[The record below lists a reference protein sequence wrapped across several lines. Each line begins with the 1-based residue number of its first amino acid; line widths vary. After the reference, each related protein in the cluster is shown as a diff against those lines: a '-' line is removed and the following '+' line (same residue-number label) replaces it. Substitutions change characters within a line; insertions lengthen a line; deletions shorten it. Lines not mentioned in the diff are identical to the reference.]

1 MKRLTYITLAWLL
14 MAACW
19 APAVLATTTL
29 ATRTFGFFDI
39 TNSSAINKTI
49 GEAQLFVDVSNPE
62 GNNVLFTFRNIGASA
77 SSICDVYF
85 DDGTLLSLA
94 SVTNGPGVRFTQAE
108 ISKVSPPDLPGG
120 NNITPPFH
128 VTGLFKADSDPPV
141 QPNGVNPG
149 EYLGILFTLQPG
161 LEFTDTLA
169 ALADGSLRIGIHVQ
183 GFANGGNES
192 FVNNPSFV
200 PSSSGAP
207 VPPTALLLGSGLVG
221 LGLLAWRR
229 RKES

>member
-1 MKRLTYITLAWLL
+1 MKRLTCMTLAWLL
-14 MAACW
+14 MAGCW
-19 APAVLATTTL
+19 APAVLATTT
-29 ATRTFGFFDI
+29 FGFFDI
-39 TNSSAINKTI
+39 THSSAINETI
-49 GEAQLFVDVSNPE
+49 GEAQLLVDVSDPE
-62 GNNVLFTFRNIGASA
+62 GAHNVLFTFKNIGPSA

-128 VTGLFKADSDPPV
+128 VTGLFKADSDAPV

-149 EYLGILFTLQPG
+149 EQLGILFTLQSTE
-161 LEFTDTLA
+161 EFGDTLA

-207 VPPTALLLGSGLVG
+207 VPPTALLLGTGLVG
-221 LGLLAWRR
+221 LGLLGWRR
-229 RKES
+229 RKTS